1 MDQRPQQRKGLLGSC
16 SGLATELDLSLG
28 LLLLLAQNPL
38 LHRVLPS
45 GPETPT
51 HPE

>member
-16 SGLATELDLSLG
+16 SELATELDLSLG
-28 LLLLLAQNPL
+28 LLPLLAQNSL